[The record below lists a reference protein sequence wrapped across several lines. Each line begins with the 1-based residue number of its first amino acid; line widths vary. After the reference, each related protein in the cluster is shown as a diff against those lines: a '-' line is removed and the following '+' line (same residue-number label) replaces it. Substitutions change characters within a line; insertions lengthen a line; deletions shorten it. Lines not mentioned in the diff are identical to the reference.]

1 MLIDGDIG
9 CKNIFKVPNINAK
22 NNPNVQLLNQHI
34 AGYLDDCE
42 AYVQETE
49 DHRRRKLLKNKRNKK
64 KRSDKELSGTMHM
77 NLDDGINGIDY
88 EFELPEELNE
98 LLSGSK
104 TNLNDSEEGPQIMFE
119 LYKKDK
125 EGDKM
130 LSLNKNDDC
139 KNGFCAKD
147 FSFQVTNEGNGA
159 VTGTFECSTK
169 IKNRFKK
176 TCDEFKDEIID
187 FYRLHIYLS
196 RKNAKRQLLETVGLQ
211 TLGGKS
217 GQHWEYT
224 LCSLDSKDAKTCNK
238 GQRRRLLQGGGG
250 WALS

>member
-1 MLIDGDIG
+1 
-9 CKNIFKVPNINAK
+9 
-22 NNPNVQLLNQHI
+22 
-34 AGYLDDCE
+34 
-42 AYVQETE
+42 
-49 DHRRRKLLKNKRNKK
+49 
-64 KRSDKELSGTMHM
+64 M

-88 EFELPEELNE
+88 EFELPKELKE

-104 TNLNDSEEGPQIMFE
+104 TMLNDSDEGPKIMFE
-119 LYKKDK
+119 LYKKEK
-125 EGDKM
+125 QGDKM
-130 LSLNKNDDC
+130 LSLNENDAC

-169 IKNRFKK
+169 IKNRFEK
-176 TCDEFKDEIID
+176 TCAEFKDEIVD

-196 RKNAKRQLLETVGLQ
+196 RKNAKQQLLETVGLQ

-217 GQHWEYT
+217 GQHWVYT